1 MSCLMRR
8 DWLAPI
14 DLPGEVVWLIR
25 DKRNRKGRYR
35 LAGLIERHGVDAK
48 LTDLRLE
55 IAQETDFAPAI
66 GRTVVG
72 TPHCRNQR
80 RPSC

>member
-1 MSCLMRR
+1 LRPSTCPAR
-8 DWLAPI
+8 
-14 DLPGEVVWLIR
+14 VVWLIC
-25 DKRNRKGRYR
+25 DKRNRRGRYR

-55 IAQETDFAPAI
+55 AQETDFAPAI

>member
-8 DWLAPI
+8 DRLAPI
-14 DLPGEVVWLIR
+14 DLRGEVVWLIC

-48 LTDLRLE
+48 LTD
-55 IAQETDFAPAI
+55 
-66 GRTVVG
+66 
-72 TPHCRNQR
+72 
-80 RPSC
+80 